1 MSDLV
6 TDLQQAI
13 RGEVRFDRGSRAL
26 YATDGSNYRQ
36 VPIGVVLPRSA
47 DDVIAAIAVCRAHD
61 VPILSRGGGTSLAG
75 QCCNAAV
82 VMDMS
87 KYFNRVLSVDATKRV
102 ALVEPG
108 VVLDRVREAANQEGL
123 TFGPDPATHNRCTIG
138 GMLGNDSCGVHS
150 VMSQFYGPGPKT
162 ADNTRRL
169 EITTYDGERMWV
181 GPTGEDELSDIIA
194 GGGRRGEIYSALVKL
209 RDAYADCVRKRFPK
223 IPRRV
228 SGFNLDELLPERGF
242 NVARAL
248 VGSESTCVTILH
260 AELLLIPNPK
270 ARSLVVLG
278 YKDVYAAG
286 DHVPE
291 ILPFKPIGL
300 EGMDD
305 LLIENMKEANIHPEN
320 AKLLPEGKGW
330 LIVEFGGGSQ
340 EEADA
345 NAAAMLAAFKSRPG
359 GPDARRYDKKQ
370 AEMMWKIRESGLGAT
385 AHPPNQPVTWEG
397 WEDSA
402 VPPDKV
408 GGYLR
413 DLRALYNRF
422 DYKGTFYGHFGQGCI
437 HTRIDFD
444 LQSKA
449 CIAKY
454 RAFIEA
460 AADLVVSYGGSL
472 SGEHGDGQSRGEL
485 LPKMFG
491 PELVDAFRKF
501 KAIWDPAGRM
511 NPGKVVD
518 PYRIDENLRYGADYH
533 PRDPQTHF
541 QWPTDK
547 GSFSHTMMRCVGV
560 GLCRAE
566 SGGTM
571 CPSYRVTHEEEH
583 STRGRARML
592 WEMMRGEAITDGW
605 QDEHVK
611 ESLDLCLA
619 CKGCKSDCPVH
630 VDMATYKAEF
640 LSHYYEKHAR
650 PAAAYAMGLIH
661 RWAPLG
667 AKIPGLVN
675 AAAHTPGLS
684 MLLKKLGGISTSR
697 SIPRFATQTFI
708 DWYRRRDANSGAG
721 ARGNAGAQGDAGAR
735 GFSRAE
741 PRVVLWPDT
750 FNNHFHPHTAIAAT
764 EVLESAGCEVILP
777 SRRLCCG
784 RALYDYG
791 FLDHAKALLRDTMNG
806 LRPHIDSGTPI
817 VVLEPSCYAVFHD
830 ELINL
835 FPNDERAH
843 KLSKQTFLLSEFLR
857 KRLPAYNPPKMSQHV
872 LLHGHCHHKAIAK
885 LDDEEA
891 LLRAACPDLEAPDT
905 GCCGMAGSFG
915 FEADHYDVSM
925 KVGELVLLPAVRAA
939 KPDTLIVADG
949 FSCREQIAQATG
961 RRALHLAE
969 VLASG
974 HPNGG
979 RGG

>member
-1 MSDLV
+1 LSDLV
-6 TDLQQAI
+6 SDLQASV
-13 RGEVRFDRGSRAL
+13 RGEVRFDSGSRAL
-26 YATDGSNYRQ
+26 YATDASNYRQ
-36 VPIGVVLPRSA
+36 IPIGVVCPRST
-47 DDVIAAIAVCRAHD
+47 DDVVATIALCRAHG
-61 VPILSRGGGTSLAG
+61 VLLLARGGGTSLAG

-82 VMDMS
+82 VMDLS
-87 KYFNRVLSVDATKRV
+87 KYVNRVLSIDANRRI

-108 VVLDRVREAANQEGL
+108 VVLDRVREAANRHGL

-162 ADNTRRL
+162 ADNTHRL
-169 EITTYDGERMWV
+169 EIATYDGERMWV
-181 GPTGEDELSDIIA
+181 GPTSDGELRDIIA
-194 GGGRRGEIYSALVKL
+194 AGGRRGEIYRALVQL
-209 RDAYADCVRKRFPK
+209 RDGCADLVRKKFPN

-228 SGFNLDELLPERGF
+228 SGYNLEELLPEKGF

-248 VGSESTCVTILH
+248 VGSEATCVTILH
-260 AELLLIPNPK
+260 AELLLIPNPA

-305 LLIENMKEANIHPEN
+305 ILIENMKSSNIHPEN
-320 AKLLPEGKGW
+320 AQLLPKGDGW
-330 LIVEFGGGSQ
+330 LIVEFGGANQ
-340 EEADA
+340 QEADA
-345 NAAAMLAAFKSRPG
+345 SARAMIDALKAKPNA
-359 GPDARRYDKKQ
+359 PDARQYTDPKQ
-370 AEMMWKIRESGLGAT
+370 AHLIWKIRESALGAT
-385 AHPPNQPVTWEG
+385 AHPPDQPVTWEG

-408 GGYLR
+408 GAYLR

-444 LQSKA
+444 LESREG
-449 CIAKY
+449 IAKY
-454 RAFIEA
+454 RAFVEA

-485 LPKMFG
+485 LPRMFG
-491 PELVDAFRKF
+491 PELVDAFRRF
-501 KAIWDPAGRM
+501 KAIWDPQGKM

-518 PYRIDENLRYGADYH
+518 PFRLDENLRYGADYH

-541 QWPTDK
+541 QWPTDR
-547 GSFSHTMMRCVGV
+547 GSYSHTMMRCVGV

-583 STRGRARML
+583 STRGRARLL
-592 WEMMRGEAITDGW
+592 WEMQRGEVLTDGS
-605 QDEHVK
+605 QTEAVK
-611 ESLDLCLA
+611 EALDLCLA
-619 CKGCKSDCPVH
+619 CKGCKSDCPVS

-650 PAAAYAMGLIH
+650 PASAFAMGLIH
-661 RWAPLG
+661 LWAPLG
-667 AKIPGLVN
+667 AKMPRLVN
-675 AAAHTPGLS
+675 TIARTPGLS
-684 MLLKKLGGISTSR
+684 TLLKMLGGIATAR
-697 SIPRFATQTFI
+697 AIPRFATETFVH
-708 DWYRRRDANSGAG
+708 WF
-721 ARGNAGAQGDAGAR
+721 Q
-735 GFSRAE
+735 SRNQSE
-741 PRVVLWPDT
+741 IRNPKSTMGRVVLWPDT
-750 FNNHFHPHTAIAAT
+750 FNNHFHPQTAAAAV
-764 EVLESAGCEVILP
+764 EVLEAAGCEVVLP
-777 SRRLCCG
+777 LRRLCCG

-791 FLDHAKALLRDTMNG
+791 FLDRAKALLRDTLDG
-806 LRPHIDSGTPI
+806 LRDHIDAGTPI
-817 VVLEPSCYAVFHD
+817 VVLEPSCLAVFRD

-835 FPNDERAH
+835 FPKDDRAQ
-843 KLSKQTFLLSEFLR
+843 KLSKQAFLLSEFL
-857 KRLPAYNPPKMSQHV
+857 KKKVPNYAPPLIARHV
-872 LLHGHCHHKAIAK
+872 LLHGHCHHKAIAGI
-885 LDDEEA
+885 DDEDA
-891 LLRAACPDLEAPDT
+891 LVRAAAGSAGGVETLDS

-925 KVGELVLLPAVRAA
+925 KVGELVLLPAVRASNA
-939 KPDTLIVADG
+939 DTLIVADG

-969 VLASG
+969 LLRDGLRQEATKTRAS
-974 HPNGG
+974 
-979 RGG
+979 